1 MSKKQINNLLVV
13 LTALIWHFLFWK
25 ESWGLNIGIFTL
37 LILGCLY
44 FLYPDRFQRN
54 TVRLTLAGTV
64 FAMIFVVI
72 HNSVLSKMMYTFSLL
87 TFVGFF
93 HISELRFPLYAF
105 LQGVSSFFETP
116 SKLVATFRNKG
127 EQRNK
132 ISGRR
137 LWNYMKLVFIPLLV
151 LIVFYSLYRSANKV
165 FADLTD
171 ELWLKIMKF
180 FQWDL
185 PIERMGALIFAL
197 GVTGMI
203 LWERGGRNYF
213 RDSQNKKDKNINR
226 KRTTAGYLGAKF
238 NPISLKNEY
247 KTGLILLFS
256 LNTLLFLVNLTD
268 VFSVWF
274 GFDESNPGN
283 LKSYVHEGTYVLIFT
298 ILLAMGVL
306 IYLFRKNLNFFP
318 NNTLLKRLSY
328 LWIAQNVL
336 LTLSV
341 GLRNARYI
349 DFHGLA
355 YKRIGVVIFL
365 ILTLYGL
372 WMMYRKVRERK
383 SIYFLLEQN
392 AWAVYFVLLLACA
405 VNWDVF
411 ITRYNLFTE
420 TKGAIDK
427 TFLLRTVSDKN
438 LYLLEE
444 NIGILKS
451 KVSYPEV
458 EDAIVDKWLENKQKR
473 YDRKRNRMTWKS
485 WHWD

>member
-1 MSKKQINNLLVV
+1 
-13 LTALIWHFLFWK
+13 
-25 ESWGLNIGIFTL
+25 
-37 LILGCLY
+37 
-44 FLYPDRFQRN
+44 
-54 TVRLTLAGTV
+54 
-64 FAMIFVVI
+64 
-72 HNSVLSKMMYTFSLL
+72 
-87 TFVGFF
+87 
-93 HISELRFPLYAF
+93 
-105 LQGVSSFFETP
+105 
-116 SKLVATFRNKG
+116 
-127 EQRNK
+127 
-132 ISGRR
+132 
-137 LWNYMKLVFIPLLV
+137 
-151 LIVFYSLYRSANKV
+151 
-165 FADLTD
+165 
-171 ELWLKIMKF
+171 
-180 FQWDL
+180 
-185 PIERMGALIFAL
+185 
-197 GVTGMI
+197 MI